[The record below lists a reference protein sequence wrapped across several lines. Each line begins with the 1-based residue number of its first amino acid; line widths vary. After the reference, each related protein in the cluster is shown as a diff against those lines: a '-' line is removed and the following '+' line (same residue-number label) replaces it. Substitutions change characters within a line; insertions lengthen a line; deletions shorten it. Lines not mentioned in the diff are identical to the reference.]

1 MEEKMINNEMEEQ
14 EVIPTEE
21 ETSYGIGAIAL
32 MSAVAVGGI
41 FLAVKG
47 VQAGY
52 AYAKKHFFKKK
63 DNCEPIEVEVVDSTE
78 DETEE

>member
-1 MEEKMINNEMEEQ
+1 M
-14 EVIPTEE
+14 
-21 ETSYGIGAIAL
+21 
-32 MSAVAVGGI
+32 
-41 FLAVKG
+41 KG